1 MNPHP
6 ELLANLEQF
15 VIDLIARHQRLA
27 PGLVTLDSTFGG
39 LGVDDFDA
47 MEIILACEETF
58 DVSLPRDIA
67 RHGRKVR
74 DMAAA
79 LRQELREPA
88 HA

>member
-67 RHGRKVR
+67 RHGWKVR